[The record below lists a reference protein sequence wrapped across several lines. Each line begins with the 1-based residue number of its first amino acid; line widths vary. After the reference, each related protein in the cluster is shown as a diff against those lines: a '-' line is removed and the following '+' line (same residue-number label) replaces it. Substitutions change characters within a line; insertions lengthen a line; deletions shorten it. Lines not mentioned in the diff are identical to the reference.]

1 MANPK
6 LIVLSEKWRGKSF
19 ELAEDLHS
27 AGRSE
32 TQSIC
37 IKDSTLS
44 SHHCDFIK
52 TEDGNYVL
60 RDNNSTNGTR
70 VNNVPITEQL
80 LKSSD
85 IIQLGGV
92 EILYDF
98 DDGLSTASLTRTK
111 TGIDLDS
118 TDIAMKTVVTK
129 MDNLSPF
136 AQEERKKGIMSQKLV
151 IAGIGLLA
159 LCIVGLLVVVLVLII
174 KANSQ

>member
-1 MANPK
+1 MSNPK
-6 LIVLSEKWRGKSF
+6 LIVLSEKLRGKTF
-19 ELAEDLHS
+19 ELLEEIQG

-32 TQSIC
+32 AQSIC

-44 SHHCDFIK
+44 SHHCDFIRND
-52 TEDGNYVL
+52 DGNYLL
-60 RDNNSTNGTR
+60 RDNDSTNGTR

-98 DDGLSTASLTRTK
+98 DDGSTTASLTRTK

-118 TDIAMKTVVTK
+118 TDITMKTVVTK

-136 AQEERKKGIMSQKLV
+136 AQEERKKGIMSQKII
-151 IAGIGLLA
+151 IALMGLLA
-159 LCIVGLLVVVLVLII
+159 LAIVSLLVVVVVLII
-174 KANSQ
+174 KNRA

>member
-6 LIVLSEKWRGKSF
+6 LIVLSEKLRGKSF
-19 ELAEDLHS
+19 ELTDDIYT
-27 AGRSE
+27 AGRSN
-32 TQSIC
+32 TQNIC

-44 SHHCDFIK
+44 SHHCDFIR
-52 TEDGNYVL
+52 TEDGNYL
-60 RDNNSTNGTR
+60 LKDNNSTNGTR
-70 VNNVPITEQL
+70 INNVPITEQL

-92 EILYDF
+92 EVLYDF
-98 DDGLSTASLTRTK
+98 DDGTSTASLTRTK

-136 AQEERKKGIMSQKLV
+136 AQEERKKGIMSQKIV
-151 IAGIGLLA
+151 IAVMGLLA
-159 LCIVGLLVVVLVLII
+159 VCIVTLLVVVLVLII
-174 KANSQ
+174 RANSQ

>member
-6 LIVLSEKWRGKSF
+6 LIVLSEKLRGKSF
-19 ELAEDLHS
+19 ELTEDLYT
-27 AGRSE
+27 AGRSDA
-32 TQSIC
+32 QGIC

-44 SHHCDFIK
+44 SHHCDFIRM
-52 TEDGNYVL
+52 EDGNYLL

-70 VNNVPITEQL
+70 INNVPVTEQE

-92 EILYDF
+92 EVLYDF

-136 AQEERKKGIMSQKLV
+136 AQEERKKGIMSQKIV
-151 IAGIGLLA
+151 IAVIGLLA
-159 LCIVGLLVVVLVLII
+159 LFIVALLVVVLVLIV
-174 KANSQ
+174 KASSQ